1 MHTVVRIMFLP
12 ILFGLELTAC
22 TDQAQPLNVGHER
35 PDPTD
40 FDAPALWGDI
50 RDDFDLFYAYRDDR
64 GFDANRYLDRVGALV
79 SNASDRPEFRRQLHR
94 ATYVFTDLHL
104 GFGPADDSDFN
115 IIPTSSYLQIDHR
128 AGLYYISDVRADSAA
143 YEASIRLGWTLET
156 VNGQPIYDQSLA
168 VFSGL
173 VDTPTDAQLDYSGTL
188 LANVRRVGERQLSFS
203 MPQARRDPPSNPR
216 QSERAGPSRHVTSRR
231 RDAAYLFTAG

>member
-64 GFDANRYLDRVGALV
+64 GFDAN
-79 SNASDRPEFRRQLHR
+79 
-94 ATYVFTDLHL
+94 
-104 GFGPADDSDFN
+104 
-115 IIPTSSYLQIDHR
+115 
-128 AGLYYISDVRADSAA
+128 
-143 YEASIRLGWTLET
+143 
-156 VNGQPIYDQSLA
+156 
-168 VFSGL
+168 
-173 VDTPTDAQLDYSGTL
+173 
-188 LANVRRVGERQLSFS
+188 
-203 MPQARRDPPSNPR
+203 
-216 QSERAGPSRHVTSRR
+216 
-231 RDAAYLFTAG
+231 